1 MEFFYNPD
9 LMSEADIKATFVA
22 RQSLVD
28 ELVNLIKRQPDGAGV
43 QHVVILAPRGMGK
56 TTMLLI
62 IQFAVKDRGLAEQ
75 WQVVRFPEESYNIY
89 DLSDFWIQILQHLAT
104 DTKDNELQQQIEKL
118 PSEYP
123 NNEDL
128 QEVTYALI
136 KDWRRKNKK
145 RILVLVD
152 NFDQILQQIN
162 DERDNARLRDVL
174 MNDGAIMLI
183 GGATTFF
190 HEARAYDQPLYNF
203 FKIENL
209 NDLSFEQ
216 MEELLIRRAEL
227 DGRKDFD
234 KVLEKQRPKL
244 RALEFFSGG
253 NPRLVLMLYRV
264 ITSTKMNDVMNG
276 LEKLLD
282 EVTPYYKAKV
292 EALPPQQRKILDLI
306 ARESSRTNEGLTP
319 GEIAKQTRLSPNQAS
334 AQLKRLVETGHI
346 RAANLRGRNTYY
358 TLSEKLYAIWHQ
370 MRFGRNRREKLQW
383 LVNAL
388 NAIFSL
394 RELSAA
400 TTRLA
405 TVFQEHFVK
414 GKFKD
419 ARDTLEHQFLLAEAM
434 PSSEVRSETMHK
446 IICGYVEI
454 KDFASLKEY
463 LAPEILRNLSFK
475 SLGTLIENDC
485 ISVNDLENC
494 LTIQLSSSDK
504 VRYPLNV
511 LLGSKAFKEGKI
523 EEALEH
529 FNEALEIKPDSKA
542 GWGVRGSLLIQL
554 GNFSE
559 AAKSFETAL
568 RNGYENY
575 QVWTEYGDAL
585 LELNQFKDA
594 ILKYNRALKLN
605 PKHIDAWL
613 GLADAFYEL
622 KKYEKAVNYCDKALE
637 IDPNHVGAL
646 HNRGIALG
654 LLGRHEQAL
663 DSFSHALKIN
673 HENTDSWYG
682 KAVAL
687 LFIFFQQTDDRSF
700 DNAKHTWKEFVIS
713 AKKGNGLQQI
723 LSKEFVYLSMIA
735 IIKSAGVE
743 YVKELI
749 NELGEYNPFY
759 ALERAIDY
767 IQTNDETLI
776 EKLSPEVRGVVEE
789 TIRFLQEKPANEN
802 QTSKKTNKQKRNSRV
817 NKKANQKSLPDS
829 RAEKKT
835 S

>member
-28 ELVNLIKRQPDGAGV
+28 ELVNLIKRQPDGAGI
-43 QHVVILAPRGMGK
+43 QHVVIIAPRGMGK
-56 TTMLLI
+56 TTVLLV
-62 IQFAVKDRGLAEQ
+62 IQFAVKDKGLSEQ

-89 DLSDFWIQILQHLAT
+89 DLSDFWLQILQHLAT

-128 QEVTYALI
+128 QEVAYALI

-145 RILVLVD
+145 RILILVD

-174 MNDGAIMLI
+174 MNDGTIMLI

-264 ITSTKMNDVMNG
+264 ITSTKMNDVMDG

-394 RELSAA
+394 RELSDA
-400 TTRLA
+400 TSRLD
-405 TVFQEHFVK
+405 TIFKEHFIK
-414 GKFKD
+414 GQLKD
-419 ARDTLEHQFLLAEAM
+419 ARDTLEHQLLLTEAM
-434 PSSEVRSETMHK
+434 PFSAVRSQTMEK
-446 IICGYVEI
+446 IINHYLQI
-454 KDFASLKEY
+454 KEHSSLKEH
-463 LAPEILRNLSFK
+463 LTQE
-475 SLGTLIENDC
+475 T
-485 ISVNDLENC
+485 LEN
-494 LTIQLSSSDK
+494 LTFETVAELINNKCIDPAEIIKILESRGISQDEINNFAATFNSMAKNLEDDNYDGLLKKSELALKIGVKSSTLWFANGYALFNLK
-504 VRYPLNV
+504 KYE
-511 LLGSKAFKEGKI
+511 KAI
-523 EEALEH
+523 IS
-529 FNEALEIKPDSKA
+529 FNKALEIKPDYYNALAYRGNAFLFLNDYENALIDCNQAISIDPKKA
-542 GWGVRGSLLIQL
+542 NAWGLKSFFLLKE
-554 GNFSE
+554 FSE
-559 AAKSFETAL
+559 NLLDKKLDLAKQKWIETFNSVRRANFL
-568 RNGYENY
+568 E
-575 QVWTEYGDAL
+575 QVSES
-585 LELNQFKDA
+585 LNQVLINTAKVEDFDFVKD
-594 ILKYNRALKLN
+594 L
-605 PKHIDAWL
+605 
-613 GLADAFYEL
+613 
-622 KKYEKAVNYCDKALE
+622 
-637 IDPNHVGAL
+637 
-646 HNRGIALG
+646 
-654 LLGRHEQAL
+654 
-663 DSFSHALKIN
+663 
-673 HENTDSWYG
+673 
-682 KAVAL
+682 
-687 LFIFFQQTDDRSF
+687 
-700 DNAKHTWKEFVIS
+700 IS
-713 AKKGNGLQQI
+713 A
-723 LSKEFVYLSMIA
+723 M
-735 IIKSAGVE
+735 
-743 YVKELI
+743 
-749 NELGEYNPFY
+749 GEPNPFF
-759 ALERAIDY
+759 ALERAINY
-767 IQTNDETLI
+767 LQTKDETLI

-802 QTSKKTNKQKRNSRV
+802 QTSKKTNKQKRNGRV

-835 S
+835 T

>member
-9 LMSEADIKATFVA
+9 LMSEKDIKATFVA

-43 QHVVILAPRGMGK
+43 QHVVIIAPRGMGK
-56 TTMLLI
+56 TTVLLV

-89 DLSDFWIQILQHLAT
+89 DLSDFWLQILQHLAA
-104 DTKDNELQQQIEKL
+104 DTNDNELQQQIEKL

-128 QEVTYALI
+128 QEVAYALI

-174 MNDGAIMLI
+174 MNDGTIMLI

-216 MEELLIRRAEL
+216 MEELLLRRAEL

-264 ITSTKMNDVMNG
+264 ITSTKMNDVMDG
-276 LEKLLD
+276 LKKLLD
-282 EVTPYYKAKV
+282 EVTPFYKAKV

-334 AQLKRLVETGHI
+334 AQLKRLAETGHI

-370 MRFGRNRREKLQW
+370 MRFGRNRHEKLQW

-394 RELSAA
+394 RELSDA
-400 TTRLA
+400 TTRLE
-405 TVFQEHFVK
+405 TIFQEHFLK
-414 GKFKD
+414 GQLKD
-419 ARDTLEHQFLLAEAM
+419 ARDTLEHQLLLTEAM
-434 PSSEVRSETMHK
+434 PSSAVRSQTMEK
-446 IICGYVEI
+446 IINRYLQI
-454 KDFASLKEY
+454 KDYSSLKEHITS
-463 LAPEILRNLSFK
+463 EM
-475 SLGTLIENDC
+475 
-485 ISVNDLENC
+485 LENLTFETIVDLINNKCINAKDIVKILESKGLSQAEISNFANIMERIPKYIADEKYDEFLKETELALKLGIKSSTLWFYHGKALFFLKKYKKAIISFNNAIEINQKHYGALVLRGGVYC
-494 LTIQLSSSDK
+494 L
-504 VRYPLNV
+504 
-511 LLGSKAFKEGKI
+511 
-523 EEALEH
+523 
-529 FNEALEIKPDSKA
+529 
-542 GWGVRGSLLIQL
+542 L
-554 GNFSE
+554 GNFDKALIDCNNAISINSE
-559 AAKSFETAL
+559 AEDAWVIKSPLLIKELVDISLDRKLDLAKQKWIEIIDSVRRANFWEL
-568 RNGYENY
+568 MSES
-575 QVWTEYGDAL
+575 
-585 LELNQFKDA
+585 LNQFLITLAKRENFNFVKD
-594 ILKYNRALKLN
+594 
-605 PKHIDAWL
+605 
-613 GLADAFYEL
+613 
-622 KKYEKAVNYCDKALE
+622 
-637 IDPNHVGAL
+637 
-646 HNRGIALG
+646 
-654 LLGRHEQAL
+654 
-663 DSFSHALKIN
+663 
-673 HENTDSWYG
+673 
-682 KAVAL
+682 
-687 LFIFFQQTDDRSF
+687 
-700 DNAKHTWKEFVIS
+700 
-713 AKKGNGLQQI
+713 
-723 LSKEFVYLSMIA
+723 
-735 IIKSAGVE
+735 
-743 YVKELI
+743 LI
-749 NELGEYNPFY
+749 NEVGEPNPFF
-759 ALERAIDY
+759 ALERAINY
-767 IQTNDETLI
+767 LQTKDETLI

-802 QTSKKTNKQKRNSRV
+802 QTSKKTNKQKRNGRV

-829 RAEKKT
+829 GAEKKT